1 MAPKATRSFRGLLSQ
16 RSHMAKALPRRGL
29 RPAKE
34 VPPASRRSSHQSP
47 SSTSFSRVAPLLT
60 PALGLLVAIK
70 VEERMASAGI
80 SSMGNGKAVRALLA
94 IVAVIAAC
102 LLQPSQ
108 AAASV
113 SVLVPIGTT
122 MAINGRGLTF
132 SSRRCV
138 TFPAMPPSQTTRV
151 VVPWKQA
158 SMTGKAVCRA
168 IRFFQSPECKGQTL
182 DVFANGR
189 QRSALCLIEDL
200 CQYARCPAG
209 SDTCTPP
216 TDDSAA
222 VTCACK
228 KGYSAVN
235 NKCLPSSCPA
245 NAKCARR
252 TGGPEMECKCKAG
265 YNAVGGT
272 CVPAAKSGTTTT
284 PSGTTTTPSGTTSA
298 PSGTSTATPSD
309 ANLQF
314 PLSIGGHL
322 TSLRKERRT
331 HSQRADDFV
340 SVTRQSSLEAVK
352 EGAVRKQRLRVSV
365 CGDRHT
371 ARCLCALE
379 MDKSS
384 NRVLPQARIVGA
396 SC

>member
-34 VPPASRRSSHQSP
+34 V
-47 SSTSFSRVAPLLT
+47 
-60 PALGLLVAIK
+60 
-70 VEERMASAGI
+70 EERMASAGI
-80 SSMGNGKAVRALLA
+80 SSMGNGKAVRALL
-94 IVAVIAAC
+94 
-102 LLQPSQ
+102 L
-108 AAASV
+108 
-113 SVLVPIGTT
+113 
-122 MAINGRGLTF
+122 
-132 SSRRCV
+132 

-168 IRFFQSPECKGQTL
+168 IRFFQGPECKGQTL

-189 QRSALCLIEDL
+189 QRCAFHSCSPCFHARMLLMPLVSLHHLTNDCLTRGAPPPPVWSEKYISEKARSALCLIEDL
-200 CQYARCPAG
+200 CQYASCPAG
-209 SDTCTPP
+209 SNTCTPP

-235 NKCLPSSCPA
+235 NKCLPSKASCVTTGCPA

-252 TGGPEMECKCKAG
+252 TGGTEMECKCKAG

-298 PSGTSTATPSD
+298 PSGTSTATIYLPGS
-309 ANLQF
+309 LR
-314 PLSIGGHL
+314 GGHL

-352 EGAVRKQRLRVSV
+352 EGALRKQRLRVSV